1 MKNVFAC
8 IKQSHKQYKQFISWK
23 IFLAEKIL
31 QYLKLIKELWVT
43 KKQFYM
49 IPGSNKQLMIL
60 KIQSPF
66 FFYHFTPFP
75 KFPTHDLIL
84 QDSGKFVTMFQRIS
98 VFHILFF
105 HNTCIPYMIGEITFI
120 LIFEASKKINYFECK
135 GEKCVLYIHL
145 KKTKG

>member
-8 IKQSHKQYKQFISWK
+8 NKQSHKQYKQFISWK

-31 QYLKLIKELWVT
+31 QYLKLIKELQVT
-43 KKQFYM
+43 KKTILYDPW
-49 IPGSNKQLMIL
+49 IKQVVNDFKNPIT
-60 KIQSPF
+60 I

-105 HNTCIPYMIGEITFI
+105 HNKCIPYMIGEIIFI

-135 GEKCVLYIHL
+135 GEKCVSYIHL